1 MRILDR
7 RFWADDSF
15 QNHFDRYQSDTSL
28 QKIPDRVANLQE
40 IIGMGKASK
49 LLFIIG
55 CLNAAVAVTLSAA
68 GAHALRAQ
76 LASPRAT
83 ELFATA
89 IQYHQFHAL
98 GLIAVAL
105 TLTIFPASRC
115 LRWSGLLMS
124 FGILLFCGGLYLQSL
139 TMIHLIPGGIPA
151 GGLAFILAWV
161 LLPIGV
167 ARSPRRCKTN

>member
-1 MRILDR
+1 
-7 RFWADDSF
+7 
-15 QNHFDRYQSDTSL
+15 
-28 QKIPDRVANLQE
+28 
-40 IIGMGKASK
+40 MGKSSK
-49 LLFIIG
+49 LLFIVG
-55 CLNAAVAVTLSAA
+55 CLNAAMAVTLSAA

-115 LRWSGLLMS
+115 LLWSGLLMS

-139 TMIHLIPGGIPA
+139 TTIHFIPGGIPA
-151 GGLAFILAWV
+151 GGLAFILAWM
-161 LLPIGV
+161 LLLAGV
-167 ARSPRRCKTN
+167 ARSPSRGNSN